1 MSFRFFVAFVSTL
14 LSLTTSVSA
23 HRLDEYLQAT
33 TIGLARDHVALQ
45 LRLTP
50 GVDVASKVLAE
61 IDTNRDGVISQD
73 EQQAYA
79 DRVRRD
85 LSLAVDGNR
94 IELRL
99 ISVAFPAADQMTK
112 GLGEM
117 LLLFR
122 ADCVLSGAGHSLA
135 YENRHDRP
143 LAVYLVNTLMP
154 DTADIQI
161 TGQTRSFDQSSYR
174 LDFNEGSTPD
184 TKQGFERGD
193 ARSVVVTY
201 FLHGVHHILTGF
213 DHLLFI
219 SALALAAITLWDLVK
234 VVSAFT
240 VAHSITLTLAAL
252 GLVHIPE
259 AVVEPVIAAS
269 IVFVAIQNIVSPGH
283 ARGGSRL
290 IVAFA
295 FGLFHGLG
303 FAGGLLEIM
312 HQMQAQTVIL
322 AIFGF
327 SLGVEAGN
335 QLVLLP
341 LFVGLRLMCGIQSD
355 SNAAPGISGSI
366 HQVGSA
372 VIALA
377 GTYYLALA
385 LAGMS

>member
-1 MSFRFFVAFVSTL
+1 M
-14 LSLTTSVSA
+14 SLTVSVSA

-79 DRVRRD
+79 DRVRQD
-85 LSLAVDGNR
+85 LSLAVDGNK
-94 IELRL
+94 IGLRL
-99 ISVAFPAADQMTK
+99 VSAAFPSANQMTK
-112 GLGEM
+112 ALGEM

-122 ADCVLSGAGHSLA
+122 ADCVLSGAEHSLA

-143 LAVYLVNTLMP
+143 LTVYLVNTLMP

-174 LDFNEGSTPD
+174 LDFNAGSTPN
-184 TKQGFERGD
+184 TKQGLERGD
-193 ARSVVVTY
+193 ARSIVVTY

-219 SALALAAITLWDLVK
+219 SALVLAATTLWDLVK

-240 VAHSITLTLAAL
+240 VAHSITLALAAL

-269 IVFVAIQNIVSPGH
+269 IVFVAIQNIFSPGH

-290 IVAFA
+290 IVAFI

-312 HQMQAQTVIL
+312 YQMQAQTVIL

-327 SLGVEAGN
+327 SLGVEAAN

-341 LFVGLRLMCGIQSD
+341 LFAALKFVPGVRSD
-355 SNAAPGISGSI
+355 STKAPRISGTI
-366 HQVGSA
+366 RQVGSVA
-372 VIALA
+372 TSLA

-385 LAGMS
+385 LAGVA